1 MIDPTEAARKLNQAG
16 GKVVAERERENEK
29 PSRRDKK
36 AFTTWHDPAV
46 IKQIKAIAYEE
57 EKTNQELAIEAFNLL
72 FAKYKKAQIA

>member
-16 GKVVAERERENEK
+16 GKVVAERENEK